1 MELDIRWQQRFANFK
16 KALGQLTEFIEYGKL
31 NKFEEQGLIQCFE
44 YTYELA
50 WNLLKD
56 YLEADGNQNITGSRT
71 AITEAFKVGL
81 IENGNTW
88 MEMFKDRNRTNHT
101 YNESTSQEIVQ
112 HIYAHYYQ
120 LFVSLQLKFSS
131 LQCNLE

>member
-1 MELDIRWQQRFANFK
+1 MDLDIRWQQRFANFN
-16 KALGQLTEFIEYGKL
+16 KALGQLTEFIEHGKL
-31 NKFEEQGLIQCFE
+31 NNFE

-56 YLEADGNQNITGSRT
+56 YLQADGNQNITGSRT

-81 IENGNTW
+81 IENGNSW
-88 MEMFKDRNRTNHT
+88 MQMFKDRNRTSHT

-112 HIYAHYYQ
+112 HIYEHYYQ
-120 LFVSLQLKFSS
+120 LFLSLQLKFNTI
-131 LQCNLE
+131 QCNMD